1 MKINKFKN
9 VLKDFTDGI
18 GLTFDPENEEEME
31 EEEEFEAMEN
41 FSPQQK
47 NSSNIIKEEP
57 VSPFLGEMTKQETKS
72 MQTSRE
78 TPSEYQPIF
87 VNPKSFG
94 ECRKIAD
101 FIKNDKLVTLNLEN
115 VKPKDAQRILDFLS
129 GAISI
134 KEAKWIPISK
144 NVFTSVPKNINFL
157 YDGKKDI
164 KQNTFL
170 EIEHE

>member
-18 GLTFDPENEEEME
+18 GLTFDPENEEEIE
-31 EEEEFEAMEN
+31 EEIEAIDSL
-41 FSPQQK
+41 SPQHK
-47 NSSNIIKEEP
+47 NGINMGNDEL
-57 VSPFLGEMTKQETKS
+57 VSPFLGTMSKS
-72 MQTSRE
+72 ESKINQISKE
-78 TPSEYQPIF
+78 TPNEYQPIF

-164 KQNTFL
+164 KQNIFL

>member
-1 MKINKFKN
+1 MKINKIKN
-9 VLKDFTDGI
+9 VFKDITDGI
-18 GLTFDPENEEEME
+18 GITFDSEAEENEEF
-31 EEEEFEAMEN
+31 EEFEETEEI
-41 FSPQQK
+41 PQAP
-47 NSSNIIKEEP
+47 IKDINP
-57 VSPFLGEMTKQETKS
+57 SPFGAAPVKQEPKHTVDS
-72 MQTSRE
+72 
-78 TPSEYQPIF
+78 TPDSYQPIF

-94 ECRKIAD
+94 ECKKIAD

-144 NVFTSVPKNINFL
+144 NVYTSVPKNINFL

-170 EIEHE
+170 DIEHE

>member
-9 VLKDFTDGI
+9 TIKDFTDSL
-18 GLTFDPENEEEME
+18 GLTFDPEETDDENEVVTS
-31 EEEEFEAMEN
+31 A
-41 FSPQQK
+41 PIT
-47 NSSNIIKEEP
+47 SNTIERTGFPFDNVAVKDEIKTP
-57 VSPFLGEMTKQETKS
+57 TQSTAQEDC
-72 MQTSRE
+72 QT
-78 TPSEYQPIF
+78 IF

-101 FIKNDKLVTLNLEN
+101 YIKNDKVVTLNLEN
-115 VKPKDAQRILDFLS
+115 VHGKDAQRIIDFLS
-129 GAISI
+129 GAINI

-157 YDGKKDI
+157 YDGRNDL

-170 EIEHE
+170 DIDHE